1 MGHLVRTVLAVTPVS
16 WWTLLVAVAGTVL
29 SLVVWRPVVRAS
41 GWGNATTL
49 ASALL
54 ITAVLALTMGPGS
67 ASGPG
72 GIRTCVRA
80 APALVET
87 SVYRITTSAEAL
99 LNLVFLVPLGVTMVL
114 ATRRPVLA
122 TMVILALP
130 GAVEL
135 TQTRIPGRVCSGADY
150 VTNVT
155 GGLVGIGIGVLTA
168 VVWGRAS
175 RSISA
180 AR

>member
-1 MGHLVRTVLAVTPVS
+1 VGHLVHTVLAVTPMS

-41 GWGNATTL
+41 GWGNPTTL
-49 ASALL
+49 ASTLL

-72 GIRTCVRA
+72 GIRMCVRA

-114 ATRRPVLA
+114 ATRRPV
-122 TMVILALP
+122 
-130 GAVEL
+130 EL

-155 GGLVGIGIGVLTA
+155 GGLVGIVVGVLTA